1 MLAYFNWL
9 REKIASNTPTD
20 QMVREILGASGGS
33 FANPATNYYQTE
45 TETLKTAE
53 NVAQVFMGM
62 RIQCTQCHNHPF
74 DRWTM
79 DDYYGFAAFFAQ
91 MSPTRLVTRLVAN
104 DYRGALPR

>member
-1 MLAYFNWL
+1 MKWAEILQVRTIANRVETKPMLAYFNWL

-20 QMVREILGASGGS
+20 QMVREILGSSGGS

-62 RIQCTQCHNHPF
+62 RI
-74 DRWTM
+74 
-79 DDYYGFAAFFAQ
+79 
-91 MSPTRLVTRLVAN
+91 LLEV
-104 DYRGALPR
+104 